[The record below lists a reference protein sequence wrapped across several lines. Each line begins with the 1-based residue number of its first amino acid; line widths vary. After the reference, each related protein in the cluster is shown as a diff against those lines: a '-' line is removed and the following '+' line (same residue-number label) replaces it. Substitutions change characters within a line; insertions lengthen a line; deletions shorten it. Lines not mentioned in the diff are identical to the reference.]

1 MKIREEDMFTIKD
14 LVDDFESKIGLIQ
27 DCRVD
32 RIKKELIKAGLNNEQ
47 AEFFAMLCDDLESAG
62 FNRGYQTALEILDD
76 SY

>member
-32 RIKKELIKAGLNNEQ
+32 RIKKELIKSRSNKR
-47 AEFFAMLCDDLESAG
+47 S
-62 FNRGYQTALEILDD
+62 
-76 SY
+76 S